1 MPKKPS
7 LLLITIEDEQLL
19 EGMLEQVNKT
29 TIQAMTAID
38 EALEFFENSNKRID
52 AMKSS
57 CKFN

>member
-7 LLLITIEDEQLL
+7 LLLITIEDEQFL

-29 TIQAMTAID
+29 TIQAMIAID
-38 EALEFFENSNKRID
+38 EALEFVENSYKRID
-52 AMKSS
+52 SMKSS

>member
-7 LLLITIEDEQLL
+7 LLLITIEDEQFL

-29 TIQAMTAID
+29 TIQAMSAID
-38 EALEFFENSNKRID
+38 EALEFVENSNKRID

>member
-7 LLLITIEDEQLL
+7 LPLITIEDELFL

-38 EALEFFENSNKRID
+38 EALEFVENSNKRID

-57 CKFN
+57 CKSN

>member
-1 MPKKPS
+1 MPKKLS
-7 LLLITIEDEQLL
+7 LLLITIEDEQFLV
-19 EGMLEQVNKT
+19 GMLEQVNKT

-38 EALEFFENSNKRID
+38 EALEFVENSNKRID

>member
-7 LLLITIEDEQLL
+7 LLLITIEDEQFL
-19 EGMLEQVNKT
+19 EGMLEQANKT

-38 EALEFFENSNKRID
+38 EALEFVENSNKRID

>member
-7 LLLITIEDEQLL
+7 LLLITIEDEQFL

-38 EALEFFENSNKRID
+38 EALEFVENSNKRID